1 MDARS
6 IAWQKRSALAWNA
19 RRASRQRTGRRLGG
33 LGRNHVVGWP
43 RLALASTLRLVT
55 GNVRLTPV
63 DEQILEPLS
72 SVVIAETE
80 PDEVMPPVKA
90 PGGWSQVRWEAFR
103 EFDRASYGGLRGPTS
118 TLMYAIVCDGD
129 FVGMIRMARRDEP
142 DTMETGTWLG
152 ESACGTATHR
162 PVGRGCGLHGETCA
176 RHRI

>member
-90 PGGWSQVRWEAFR
+90 AGRLVAGAPGSLSRVRPGKLRRAPWTAKHPDVR
-103 EFDRASYGGLRGPTS
+103 DRL
-118 TLMYAIVCDGD
+118 
-129 FVGMIRMARRDEP
+129 
-142 DTMETGTWLG
+142 
-152 ESACGTATHR
+152 
-162 PVGRGCGLHGETCA
+162 
-176 RHRI
+176 